1 MVVSIATTQEKDANG
16 AHWRRESEQSQ
27 WRIAWRMLRRDRI
40 AMASLAG
47 LVLLGLS
54 AVLAPLLAPYEAT
67 RLDYDHP
74 LSPPSPTHWLG
85 TDDLGRDTL
94 SQVLWGGRE
103 SLRVG
108 FLGVLI
114 ALVGGLL
121 LGLPS
126 AYLGGL
132 PDAVLQRLNDILL
145 AFPTVLLMLSIV
157 AALGPGLATVMIAL
171 GIALAPTY
179 ARLVRASVLA
189 VKQYEYVTAAQAIG
203 ASGGRIMARHI
214 LPNIAGPLI
223 VYCTVGLGNAVL
235 WTAALS
241 YIGLGAQ
248 PPSPEW
254 GAMLNY
260 GRPFIYSAWW
270 MSVFPGLAITM
281 SVLFINLLGDGL
293 RDALDPKLRS

>member
-1 MVVSIATTQEKDANG
+1 MVSNTAGTQAMDADVE
-16 AHWRRESEQSQ
+16 HFRPESAQGQ
-27 WRIAWRMLRRDRI
+27 WRIAWRMLRRNRV
-40 AMASLAG
+40 AMVSMAG
-47 LVLLGLS
+47 LILLAMS
-54 AVLAPLLAPYEAT
+54 AILAPWLAPYEAT

-74 LSPPSPTHWLG
+74 LSSPCQEHWFG

-108 FLGVLI
+108 FLGILI
-114 ALVGGLL
+114 ALTGGVL

-132 PDAVLQRLNDILL
+132 VDALLQRLNDILL

-157 AALGPGLATVMIAL
+157 AALGPGLGTIMIAL
-171 GIALAPTY
+171 GIALVPTY
-179 ARLVRASVLA
+179 ARLIRASVLTA
-189 VKQYEYVTAAQAIG
+189 KQFEYVTAAMAVG
-203 ASGGRIMARHI
+203 ANGSRIMVRHI
-214 LPNIAGPLI
+214 LPNVAGPLI
-223 VYCTVGLGNAVL
+223 VYSTVGLGNAIL
-235 WTAALS
+235 WTASLS

-248 PPSPEW
+248 PPSSEW

-260 GRPFIYSAWW
+260 GRPFIYTAWW
-270 MSVFPGLAITM
+270 MSVFPGLAITA